1 MMGFNKR
8 YVNESIIKD
17 TLKDDGLQ
25 FLIAFI
31 RKADAL
37 IIEDELSEKVCK
49 IIQESEDPKI
59 LEQLLKLD
67 LYGKL

>member
-8 YVNESIIKD
+8 FVSEEVIKN
-17 TLKDDGLQ
+17 TLKEDGLQ
-25 FLIAFI
+25 FLITFI

-67 LYGKL
+67 LWQV

>member
-8 YVNESIIKD
+8 FVNEEV
-17 TLKDDGLQ
+17 
-25 FLIAFI
+25 I
-31 RKADAL
+31 RKILREEGFQYLINFIKKPDAL

-67 LYGKL
+67 LYGNE

>member
-8 YVNESIIKD
+8 FVNEEVIRKI
-17 TLKDDGLQ
+17 LREDGLQ

-37 IIEDELSEKVCK
+37 IMEDELSEKVCK

-67 LYGKL
+67 LYGNE